1 MLDRSLE
8 EMRATLPTTVAR
20 LVGVPTD
27 VFEAIDVVAVLSASA
42 KLLRPRGHFG
52 VELVGVVERGHDHV
66 STLPPTRV
74 IAVVPNDPASNG
86 VVVWIHHGHAGSIRL
101 PGIAGPGSGTLTA
114 HFNGAPQSAIGGRMP
129 YRVLCLR
136 IRRDRVP
143 RLVQQCTNQRAWPD
157 GPKHQAG
164 RADAYPLRPPEPA
177 SHHRH
182 DRRRDERSDDEGV
195 EQ

>member
-8 EMRATLPTTVAR
+8 EMRVTLPTTVTR
-20 LVGVPTD
+20 LVGVPGD
-27 VFEAIDVVAVLSASA
+27 VFEAVDVVAALSASA
-42 KLLRPRGHFG
+42 KLLRPRGNFG

-66 STLPPTRV
+66 STLPPIRV

-101 PGIAGPGSGTLTA
+101 PGISGPGFETLTA
-114 HFNGAPQSAIGGRMP
+114 HFNGALCRML
-129 YRVLCLR
+129 RLR